1 MILIT
6 LRVPVRPERLG
17 EWEPIARQYARDVA
31 AEPGCLFFE
40 WSRSLTEPTT
50 YVAVEGFADSAAGE
64 SHMKTGHVAAFMA
77 TAPDFVTARPQII
90 YIDSPETSG
99 YVEMGEIAPR
109 EA

>member
-6 LRVPVRPERLG
+6 LKMAIRPERMA
-17 EWEPIARQYARDVA
+17 EFEPIALQYARDVA

-40 WSRSLTEPTT
+40 VSRSLTDPNTL
-50 YVAVEGFADSAAGE
+50 VVVEGFADGAAGE
-64 SHMKTGHVAAFMA
+64 SHMKTDHVAAFMA
-77 TAPDFVTARPQII
+77 TAPDYVAERPQII

-109 EA
+109 